1 MKAALCLEQDQ
12 PLSVE
17 EVTPIDP
24 GPADVIVRITA
35 SGVCHSDL
43 SVING
48 TLPAGRVVLGHEG
61 TGVIEKRTVVRDDA
75 IAIRT
80 MAYFALSFD
89 HRIVDGSD
97 ADRFMAQMKKGL
109 QEFDESA
116 L

>member
-1 MKAALCLEQDQ
+1 MRAIRLNVARAGWRGSFGSPQLPHPIAREDTMKAALCLEQDQ

-24 GPADVIVRITA
+24 GPGDVIVRITA

-61 TGVIEKRTVVRDDA
+61 TGVVEMLGDD
-75 IAIRT
+75 
-80 MAYFALSFD
+80 
-89 HRIVDGSD
+89 V
-97 ADRFMAQMKKGL
+97 
-109 QEFDESA
+109 
-116 L
+116 